1 MSTICHVTFDFFRQ
15 KDLRCISDSTETKTH
30 RRQSFRSIGS
40 RRPQHLVDSWRW
52 RLWSRR
58 LCTTIRKVFD
68 AQKRKPV
75 LNDWVNII
83 KKDCEDLNIILN
95 ESQIGSL
102 KKYKFKSIVKE
113 KIRNIAFKYLM
124 DIKESQSKLSNV
136 VYKEFKIQK
145 YLKSDKLSND
155 EKSLLFRIRTRT
167 VDEIKTN
174 FRNKYGDNIQCRF

>member
-1 MSTICHVTFDFFRQ
+1 M
-15 KDLRCISDSTETKTH
+15 
-30 RRQSFRSIGS
+30 
-40 RRPQHLVDSWRW
+40 
-52 RLWSRR
+52 
-58 LCTTIRKVFD
+58 TIRKVFD

-83 KKDCEDLNIILN
+83 KKDREDLNIILN

-113 KIRNIAFKYLM
+113 KISNIAFKYLM
-124 DIKESQSKLSNV
+124 DIKESKLSNA

-155 EKSLLFRIRTRT
+155 EKSLLFRIHSQG
-167 VDEIKTN
+167 N
-174 FRNKYGDNIQCRF
+174 